1 MMYISTNVHLNVY
14 GRPIAAK
21 MGSAMIVDGAM
32 TRPAPS
38 PAPVVVDGGASQNF
52 PIFSIFSH
60 AASRF
65 QHWQR
70 IGSATF
76 PPAASAASPL
86 PIGYVAKSRGYTYD
100 WQRWQRIGSGKAQIG
115 ASAASAAPLL
125 EGAAAAAAKRPRRGN
140 GS

>member
-1 MMYISTNVHLNVY
+1 MMYTVTNVGLNVY
-14 GRPIAAK
+14 TPPIPAK
-21 MGSAMIVDGAM
+21 MGGAA
-32 TRPAPS
+32 TRLAPS
-38 PAPVVVDGGASQNF
+38 PAPVIVDGGASQNF

-60 AASRF
+60 AAGRC

-86 PIGYVAKSRGYTYD
+86 PIWYVAKSMGYTYD
-100 WQRWQRIGSGKAQIG
+100 WQRGQRIGSRKAQIG
-115 ASAASAAPLL
+115 ASAASAAPPLG
-125 EGAAAAAAKRPRRGN
+125 GAAAAAAKRPRRGN